1 MQGFKN
7 VLMEASSL
15 SVIVRLNKISLRH
28 GLAYFIRSHQLGIAT
43 RPPSSYAKAVTRK
56 IGIGFFPNCNIYSRT
71 TLVLFKFMDKLVRF
85 TEENAI
91 IYSFAHL

>member
-85 TEENAI
+85 GLKIAI
-91 IYSFAHL
+91 FIIEAP